1 MAVTSTW
8 RAALAVLDGPVGL
21 VSQGQKIQLVQVV
34 VCELSAAQC
43 SSEDEE
49 KVVDGEGAM
58 RGPVSRR
65 GAVAFELLPPA
76 DGVVA
81 EEGIARDDV
90 LAWVRERLPVSPTAP
105 PKRSALSLLIGV
117 IVCPKRACG
126 LSPVNS
132 ILSIVIM
139 IRI

>member
-1 MAVTSTW
+1 MPVACPG
-8 RAALAVLDGPVGL
+8 RATLAVLNGPVGL
-21 VSQGQKIQLVQVV
+21 VSQGQEIQLVQVV

-49 KVVDGEGAM
+49 KVVDSEGAM
-58 RGPVSRR
+58 RGPVSGRS
-65 GAVAFELLPPA
+65 AVAFELLPPA
-76 DGVVA
+76 EGVVA
-81 EEGIARDDV
+81 EEGVTRDDV

-105 PKRSALSLLIGV
+105 PNRSALSLLIGV

-132 ILSIVIM
+132 TLSIIM
-139 IRI
+139 I